1 MQKFNIS
8 DEFISSCNE
17 ALPLELPKY
26 TSQLINLAN
35 QNAHGTRPKVVG
47 QLSELFPEYLNSV
60 LDPTKEGWEKWYLE
74 NYPIAMDTAVEKI
87 NGQIENLKN
96 ALPLVTKEMIKS
108 WVSDLIINKT
118 FNGLYFQKA
127 ILQAVAK
134 KENTTFRLAN
144 PSEESQG
151 IDGYIGDMPVSIKPD
166 TYEMNRLS
174 EEIDVKIIYYTK
186 KKSGITVK
194 YE

>member
-47 QLSELFPEYLNSV
+47 QLSELFPEYLNID
-60 LDPTKEGWEKWYLE
+60 LDPTKDGWEKWYLE
-74 NYPIAMDTAVEKI
+74 NYPLAMDTAVEKI

-127 ILQAVAK
+127 ILQAVAQ
-134 KENTTFRLAN
+134 KENKSYRLAT

-151 IDGYIGDMPVSIKPD
+151 IDGYIGDTPVSIKPD

-174 EEIDVKIIYYTK
+174 EEINVKIIYYTK

>member
-8 DEFISSCNE
+8 DEFICSCNE
-17 ALPLELPKY
+17 ALPLEFPKY
-26 TSQLINLAN
+26 TSQLMNLAN

-47 QLSELFPEYLNSV
+47 QLSELFPEYLNSD
-60 LDPTKEGWEKWYLE
+60 LDPTKEGWEKWYLK
-74 NYPIAMDTAVEKI
+74 NYPDAMDTAVERI
-87 NGQIENLKN
+87 NDQIENLKN
-96 ALPLVTKEMIKS
+96 TLPLVTKDMIKS

-134 KENTTFRLAN
+134 QENTTFRLAN

-174 EEIDVKIIYYTK
+174 EEINVKIIYYTK